1 MITRGVPPAA
11 AEAPET
17 EESAVGA
24 TEHRG
29 GGTSHLRIEGLTK
42 RFAGHPPTTAMD
54 DLSLEIE
61 EGEFLVLLG
70 PSGCGKTTTLRCLAG
85 LETPD
90 EGRIS
95 FGDRA
100 VFDSSTRRNLSP
112 DKRNIGMV
120 FQSYALWPHMTVRKN
135 IGYPLKARKLKG
147 PATSSW
153 IEQTAAL
160 VDCSELLD
168 RYPAQL
174 SGGQQQRVALARGLV
189 ARPDV
194 VLFDEPLSN
203 LDARLRDQV
212 RAQLHELH
220 ARLRFSAVFV
230 THDQSEA
237 LALADRVAIMR
248 AGRFEQVGTPEHVFE
263 EPATEYVAEFIGM
276 SNRLPLERQE
286 GGWSYSGQPVGGSVR
301 LPGNP
306 VAVTARVRPDDLLLA
321 PVVTECPE
329 GSVCLPAKV
338 VDSQFGGRHMD
349 VVVRVGDTRLHA
361 RVPSGAYGGWARKLE
376 LDQEVAVG
384 FDPASAVYYGT
395 DGARVAGHIDVAP
408 GVSPVPAVPVGA

>member
-1 MITRGVPPAA
+1 VT
-11 AEAPET
+11 
-17 EESAVGA
+17 
-24 TEHRG
+24 
-29 GGTSHLRIEGLTK
+29 HLRIEGLTK
-42 RFAGHPPTTAMD
+42 RFAAKPPTTAMD

-95 FGDRA
+95 FGDRD
-100 VFDSSTRRNLSP
+100 VFDSSAKLNLSP
-112 DKRNIGMV
+112 DRRNIGMV

-135 IGYPLKARKLKG
+135 IGYPLKARKLRG
-147 PATSSW
+147 PDTKDW
-153 IEQTAAL
+153 VEETAAL
-160 VDCSELLD
+160 VDCSQLLE

-220 ARLRFSAVFV
+220 QRLQFSAVFV

-248 AGRFEQVGTPEHVFE
+248 AGRFEQIGTPEHVFE

-276 SNRLPLERQE
+276 SNRLPLVHE
-286 GGWSYSGQPVGGSVR
+286 GTSWTFNGEKVAGDLR

-306 VAVTARVRPDDLLLA
+306 TSVTARLRPDDLLLA
-321 PVVTECPE
+321 PTEADC
-329 GSVCLPAKV
+329 GAGTVCMPAKI

-349 VVVRVGDTRLHA
+349 VVVRVKDIRLHA
-361 RVPSGAYGGWARKLE
+361 QVASGAFGGWARKLVM
-376 LDQEVAVG
+376 DQDIAVG
-384 FDPASAVYYGT
+384 FDPGAAVYYG
-395 DGARVAGHIDVAP
+395 DDDRRIAGHVDLTPPVTV
-408 GVSPVPAVPVGA
+408 GV